1 MVDQTDVRDVC
12 CAALELSQTS
22 WLLAFSPP
30 GGGRVGTHKI
40 KAGDVERLVGLLERQ
55 QAKAEQEA
63 SRSLTTVLCYEVG
76 YDGFW
81 LARLLNGR
89 GLRTVVFD
97 PASFLL
103 PRRGRLA
110 KTDRLDAEG
119 MTRTLRAW
127 LGGDGRVVREVRIPT
142 VEEEDAKR
150 IERERKHLVHQRT
163 RVIGRIKGLLALHG
177 IRIASKGVGKSLQ
190 ASLANLQTGDGRQ
203 LGPFLM
209 RDVGRMLQHLKFI
222 NEQIAEAEADRGQAL
237 TADSNSFPCRD
248 RVKMLT
254 RLDGIGETTATTL
267 VAEVYHRVFPT
278 RRHVAAYMGLAP
290 SQYASGA
297 VSRDRGISK
306 AGSKLA
312 RTTVVELAWFWLR
325 YQPAS
330 KLARWW
336 HERFADK
343 GMRGRK
349 VGIVALARKLAIALW
364 RFLEHGVVPEGAT
377 MKA

>member
-1 MVDQTDVRDVC
+1 M
-12 CAALELSQTS
+12 AA
-22 WLLAFSPP
+22 A
-30 GGGRVGTHKI
+30 
-40 KAGDVERLVGLLERQ
+40 
-55 QAKAEQEA
+55 
-63 SRSLTTVLCYEVG
+63 
-76 YDGFW
+76 
-81 LARLLNGR
+81 
-89 GLRTVVFD
+89 
-97 PASFLL
+97 
-103 PRRGRLA
+103 
-110 KTDRLDAEG
+110 
-119 MTRTLRAW
+119 
-127 LGGDGRVVREVRIPT
+127 
-142 VEEEDAKR
+142 
-150 IERERKHLVHQRT
+150 
-163 RVIGRIKGLLALHG
+163 
-177 IRIASKGVGKSLQ
+177 
-190 ASLANLQTGDGRQ
+190 
-203 LGPFLM
+203 GPFLM

-222 NEQIAEAEADRGQAL
+222 NEQIAEAEADRGRAL

-254 RLDGIGETTATTL
+254 GLDGIGETTATTL

-312 RTTVVELAWFWLR
+312 RTTVVELACFWLR

-330 KLARWW
+330 KPSRWW